1 MSHRKHPHDPG
12 TGPDFGPDPREPDRE
27 AAPPPP
33 ATGEPAAQGPA
44 AAAPEAA
51 DATLRSSGA
60 TSLRAYSAEAAA
72 SAAKAGSTSERLAAK
87 TRECEE
93 TFDRLQRLA
102 AEYANY
108 QKRMARQ
115 LDQVQQSANRD
126 LVLDLLPVIDNF
138 ERALA
143 AAEAE
148 SDFAAF
154 RDGVQLVHD
163 QLLAALAKHGVT
175 RVAAQDEA
183 FDPEHHEAVA
193 QVPSDEHPEGR
204 VVEVAQTGYRMH
216 GRILRPSRVVVSGG
230 PAGAG
235 PPEPGAAEDGGR
247 PSDEPEEERGAFDA
261 DV

>member
-27 AAPPPP
+27 AAPPPAP
-33 ATGEPAAQGPA
+33 GEPAAQGPA
-44 AAAPEAA
+44 AAAPETA

-60 TSLRAYSAEAAA
+60 ASLQ
-72 SAAKAGSTSERLAAK
+72 STSERLAAK

-93 TFDRLQRLA
+93 MFDRLQRLA

-108 QKRMARQ
+108 QKRVARQ

-143 AAEAE
+143 AAQAE
-148 SDFAAF
+148 SDLAAF
-154 RDGVQLVHD
+154 RGGVGLVHD
-163 QLLAALAKHGVT
+163 QLLAALTKHGVT

-216 GRILRPSRVVVSGG
+216 GQILRPSRVIVSGG

-247 PSDEPEEERGAFDA
+247 PPNEPEEERGTFDA

>member
-1 MSHRKHPHDPG
+1 MSHRKHPHDPR
-12 TGPDFGPDPREPDRE
+12 TGPDVGPDRE
-27 AAPPPP
+27 GAPPPAP
-33 ATGEPAAQGPA
+33 GEPAAQGPA
-44 AAAPEAA
+44 DAAPETA
-51 DATLRSSGA
+51 DATPRSSD
-60 TSLRAYSAEAAA
+60 AA
-72 SAAKAGSTSERLAAK
+72 SLHSTSERLVAK

-93 TFDRLQRLA
+93 MLDRLQRLA

-115 LDQVQQSANRD
+115 LQEMQQSANRD

-143 AAEAE
+143 AAQAAP
-148 SDFAAF
+148 DPAAF

-175 RVAAQDEA
+175 RVDAQDEA

-193 QVPSDEHPEGR
+193 QIPSDEHPQGR
-204 VVEVAQTGYRMH
+204 VMEVAQTGYRMH
-216 GRILRPSRVVVSGG
+216 GRILRPSRVIVSGG
-230 PAGAG
+230 PAGPAQ
-235 PPEPGAAEDGGR
+235 DGGR
-247 PSDEPEEERGAFDA
+247 PPEEPEEERGAFDA